1 MHSTETEDRIR
12 ALEDALREY
21 IERYGMTD
29 RARHALLVEPKPA
42 PAKVFLFRPNA
53 PRRRPREADDA
64 SS

>member
-12 ALEDALREY
+12 ALEDALKEY

-29 RARHALLVEPKPA
+29 RARRALLVGQKPA
-42 PAKVFLFRPNA
+42 PARVFLFRPNV
-53 PRRRPREADDA
+53 PRRRPLDAGDA